1 MAKWGEG
8 DPRWLVS
15 SREDGRNVGGWH
27 WTEKSYTAWTKERIG
42 DLVRDLGPPLQPGA
56 GTAQIVRL
64 KRMDGEVTVSTRKGN
79 KRFVQYDISLTLEW
93 RGEAPLPL
101 TSDVQTVTGEVRLG
115 EFANDCD
122 VDDYMFEVTVEGQ
135 GEGHERLK
143 QAMRGMRGALVE
155 RLHQVLQEL
164 HELR

>member
-1 MAKWGEG
+1 M
-8 DPRWLVS
+8 VS
-15 SREDGRNVGGWH
+15 SRDDGQNVNGWH
-27 WTEKSYTAWTKERIG
+27 WTERSYTTWTKERIG
-42 DLVRDLGPPLQPGA
+42 ELVQDLCPQPPPGV

-93 RGEAPLPL
+93 AGEARAPL
-101 TSDVQTVTGEVRLG
+101 SAEVQKVKGEVKLA

-122 VDDYMFEVTVEGQ
+122 VDDYMFEVTAEGQ
-135 GEGHERLK
+135 GEGHEELK
-143 QAMRGMRGALVE
+143 QAMRGTREALIE
-155 RLHQVLQEL
+155 KLHQVLQEL